1 MNYLDKEKWLPSY
14 IELEENALKSVKC
27 EKNLLVDAGPGAGK
41 TELLA
46 QKANF
51 LIECGLLSQNKKV
64 LAISFKKD
72 AASNLKKRFDERNP
86 GKTELFDSKTYDSF
100 FKCIYDQ
107 FMNSLESKYVVNN
120 YDIDTKD
127 ENNIVEYEKMYGVI
141 KDRNDRNS
149 MKKSINDSMNSKKIS
164 SFSSDEMKIFLNKTK
179 NSQTPTLSF
188 GNIASLTLEIICKNP
203 YIKRALLE
211 TYQYVFLDE
220 FQDTTN
226 IQYTILKEIFLGGNS
241 IITAVGDQNQ
251 RIMVWAGARETIF
264 DDFKTDFNAD
274 YLELYMN
281 HRSVPKLVDF
291 QKEVYSILSS
301 QKEIKKFKT
310 DYDKGDI
317 GLYEFLDEN
326 EEVNTIF
333 DLISRIKESGV
344 PLKDI
349 CILVKQ
355 TPEIICAK
363 LIEKLNANS
372 IYTRIENDY
381 QDLLKENAIKILLSV
396 LNLVA
401 KGTDLESWEEL
412 DYFFKCTGN
421 NYEPVVVDQK
431 IQTIRKKYQTSNDI
445 DDCIN
450 NVIDLIEPSNLRQ
463 VYAEYKVGNY
473 LKNLIDKFKELFKK
487 NYVSGDLVESINRII
502 GEKSIPVMT
511 IHKSKGL
518 EYNTVILVGLEDNM
532 FWNFINQPDEDKCA
546 FFVALSRAK
555 ENMYFTFTHS
565 RIVKIR
571 GQFFYKAQSHNNI
584 NEMYSLLLKYKKE
597 W

>member
-571 GQFFYKAQSHNNI
+571 GQFFSKAQSHNNI

>member
-1 MNYLDKEKWLPSY
+1 MNYLDKEKWLPSN

-107 FMNSLESKYVVNN
+107 FMNSLKSEYVVNN

-127 ENNIVEYEKMYGVI
+127 ENNIVEYEKIHGVI

-164 SFSSDEMKIFLNKTK
+164 SFSSDEMKMFLNKTK

-188 GNIASLTLEIICKNP
+188 GNIASLTLEIICNNP

-226 IQYTILKEIFLGGNS
+226 IQYIILKEIFLGGNS

-301 QKEIKKFKT
+301 QKEVKKFKT

-317 GLYEFLDEN
+317 GLYEFFDEN

-344 PLKDI
+344 PLKEI

-363 LIEKLNANS
+363 LIEKLNTNS

-381 QDLLKENAIKILLSV
+381 QDLLKENAIKIILSV

-412 DYFFKCTGN
+412 DYFFKRTGN

-450 NVIDLIEPSNLRQ
+450 NVIDLIDPSNLRQ

-565 RIVKIR
+565 RIVNRR
-571 GQFFYKAQSHNNI
+571 GQFISQAQSHNNI